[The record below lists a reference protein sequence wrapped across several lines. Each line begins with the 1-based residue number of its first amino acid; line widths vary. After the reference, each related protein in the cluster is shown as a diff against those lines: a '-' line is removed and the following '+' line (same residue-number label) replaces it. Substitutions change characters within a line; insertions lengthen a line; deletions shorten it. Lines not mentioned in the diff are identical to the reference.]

1 MVKEI
6 SIEEYAY
13 PLSED
18 RIAKYPLKQRDKA
31 KLLYWNGKQI
41 RDEVF
46 SDLPSLLSRDTLLVF
61 NDTKVVY
68 ARLLFKKPTGST
80 IEIFCLEP
88 LTPNS
93 FQLSFS
99 QTEKTTWKCLVGNNK
114 KWKEGILSQT
124 KLVSGKEVTLT
135 AERKEQINECWVVEF
150 AWDKGFSFAEIM
162 QEFGVIPLPPYL
174 KRQSEEE
181 DKIDYQTIYAHY
193 DGSVA
198 APTAGL
204 HFTDSTFE
212 ELKQK
217 DIRTSFVTLHVGA
230 GTFKPVTEKTI
241 GEHQMHTEKIIITL
255 STLDDLLSYIDK
267 EIICVG
273 TTSVRTIESLY
284 WYGVKIIES
293 KGKQSD
299 FSIQQWYPYEQHK
312 DISAKES
319 LNTIKQYMLSN
330 HLDYISGQTSL
341 IIAPSY
347 KYRIVEGM
355 VTNFHQPKSTLL
367 LLVSAMIGEKWKDV
381 YQHALTNNY
390 RFLSYGDACL
400 FRKK

>member
-1 MVKEI
+1 VVKEI
-6 SIEEYAY
+6 SIDEYDY

-31 KLLYWNGKQI
+31 KLLYWDGKQI
-41 RDEVF
+41 KDRVF
-46 SDLPSLLSRDTLLVF
+46 ADLPSLLSKDTLLIF

-68 ARLLFKKPTGST
+68 ARLLFKKTTGST

-88 LTPNS
+88 LCPNS

-99 QTEKTTWKCLVGNNK
+99 QNEKTTWKCLVGNNK

-124 KLVSGKEVTLT
+124 KQIDGKDVTLT
-135 AERKEQINECWVVEF
+135 AQRKEPINECWVIEF

-162 QEFGVIPLPPYL
+162 QEFGIIPLPPYL
-174 KRQSEEE
+174 KRKSEEE

-204 HFTDSTFE
+204 HFTDTTF
-212 ELKQK
+212 K
-217 DIRTSFVTLHVGA
+217 DLSAKNIRISFVTLHVGA

-241 GEHQMHTEKIIITL
+241 GEHQMHTERIIIPF
-255 STLDDLLSYIDK
+255 STIEDLLSYIDK

-284 WYGVKIIES
+284 WYGVKLIES
-293 KGKQSD
+293 NQKD
-299 FSIQQWYPYEQHK
+299 NNFSIEQWYPYKQHQ
-312 DISAKES
+312 DISIKES
-319 LNTIKQYMLSN
+319 LESIRKWMLSN
-330 HLDYISGQTSL
+330 NLDYLNGQTEL

-347 KYRIVEGM
+347 NYRIVKGM

-367 LLVSAMIGEKWKDV
+367 LLVSAMVGEKWKEI
-381 YQHALTNNY
+381 YQHALRNDY

-400 FRKK
+400 FRKI